1 MIGWG
6 IHKKFKDL
14 GDNGGL
20 IILFCL
26 GFWMY
31 KLGRQ
36 CLLVGTVLA
45 GVLSLSAVSVAQN
58 DGATI
63 EATPIERVMS
73 FPTRESFAEVVSLN
87 ESRLAAEAAGV
98 VRQWHAD
105 VGASVKAGDLL
116 LSLDDRDAKLTLA
129 QAKAA
134 TGAMQARLDLARS
147 HVDRAKELS
156 STGFVSKEALS
167 LRQTELAL
175 AQAELASAQAQQDLA
190 SRQLEKMQLL
200 APFDGVI
207 VERHAQVGEKLPAG
221 TLAFVLTDP
230 SAVEVQS
237 LLSADQIAGLQKAQ
251 SIQATIGGETYRLR
265 LLRVSPVA
273 VLPSRTQSVR
283 LGFETSQRPVAGAT
297 GQLRWRVGDPL
308 LQADLLVR
316 RNNQLGIFLLE
327 PRNKHWQARFMAI
340 ADAQEGRRVPAPT
353 LAPNTLVV
361 NKGQQRLQDG
371 QILDQAHVRIRS
383 Y

>member
-1 MIGWG
+1 M
-6 IHKKFKDL
+6 F
-14 GDNGGL
+14 
-20 IILFCL
+20 
-26 GFWMY
+26 

-36 CLLVGTVLA
+36 CLLAGTVLA
-45 GVLSLSAVSVAQN
+45 GVLSLSTASVAQN
-58 DGATI
+58 DGATV
-63 EATPIERVMS
+63 EAALMERVMS

-105 VGASVKAGDLL
+105 VGASVKSGDLL

-129 QAKAA
+129 QTKAA
-134 TGAMQARLDLARS
+134 TGAMQARLDLAQS
-147 HVDRAKELS
+147 HANRAKELS
-156 STGFVSKEALS
+156 STGFMSKEALS

-175 AQAELASAQAQQDLA
+175 AQAELASAQAQQDMA

-237 LLSADQIAGLQKAQ
+237 QLSADQIAGLQKAQ
-251 SIQATIGGETYRLR
+251 SIEATIGGETYRLR

-353 LAPNTLVV
+353 LAPDTLVV

-371 QILDQAHVRIRS
+371 QILEQADVRIRS
-383 Y
+383 N

>member
-1 MIGWG
+1 M
-6 IHKKFKDL
+6 F
-14 GDNGGL
+14 
-20 IILFCL
+20 
-26 GFWMY
+26 

-63 EATPIERVMS
+63 EAAPIERVMS

-87 ESRLAAEAAGV
+87 ESRLAAEAAGM

-105 VGASVKAGDLL
+105 VGASVKSGDLL
-116 LSLDDRDAKLTLA
+116 LSLDDRDAKLSLA

-134 TGAMQARLDLARS
+134 TGAMQARLDLAQS
-147 HVDRAKELS
+147 HAKRAQELS
-156 STGFVSKEALS
+156 FTGFVSKEALS

-190 SRQLEKMQLL
+190 SRQLEKMQLF

-251 SIQATIGGETYRLR
+251 SIHATIGGETYRLR

-327 PRNKHWQARFMAI
+327 PRNKHWQVRFMAI
-340 ADAQEGRRVPAPT
+340 ADAQEGRRVPAPN
-353 LAPNTLVV
+353 LAPDTLVV

-371 QILDQAHVRIRS
+371 QILDQADVRIRS